1 MKKYSIMILIV
12 AAVLLEGVAAV
23 QYFMARHGAEQYLMA
38 KAERDLEESRRVAE
52 VKARVESAVKNI
64 LPAVQARVEHP
75 EGFSSLIARMVKD
88 NEDIVGAGVAFP
100 RDFYKDGGR
109 KGLYAPYAYD
119 TNPALTTKDK
129 KNHQPNV
136 HADLLGFDYTDR
148 EWFQK
153 PLADGSSLWTEP
165 YVDKGGTH
173 ILMVTYTAPV
183 VVNGR
188 RVAVL
193 FADVPLNDVS
203 ILSQEMYSGIQSS
216 GIIVILMHVVILLVL
231 GFIIWKAIS
240 ASRRYKEQYVD
251 AEKERLIEQLQKLK
265 EVNARLTNRNK
276 EMAEKVADLQRRI
289 QAGSQQ
295 SDQHWFG

>member
-1 MKKYSIMILIV
+1 
-12 AAVLLEGVAAV
+12 
-23 QYFMARHGAEQYLMA
+23 
-38 KAERDLEESRRVAE
+38 
-52 VKARVESAVKNI
+52 
-64 LPAVQARVEHP
+64 
-75 EGFSSLIARMVKD
+75 
-88 NEDIVGAGVAFP
+88 
-100 RDFYKDGGR
+100 
-109 KGLYAPYAYD
+109 
-119 TNPALTTKDK
+119 
-129 KNHQPNV
+129 
-136 HADLLGFDYTDR
+136 
-148 EWFQK
+148 
-153 PLADGSSLWTEP
+153 
-165 YVDKGGTH
+165 
-173 ILMVTYTAPV
+173 MVTYTAPV

-188 RVAVL
+188 RVAVF

-276 EMAEKVADLQRRI
+276 ELAEKVADLQRRI
-289 QAGSQQ
+289 QAGPQQ